1 MSPSP
6 AAFKCHLLPV
16 WSVGKDFGGVWCF
29 FLLLKHWAALSGSA
43 ARFFLVPRSPRPSP
57 AVAVWEEQLAG
68 RNGARALLSLPS
80 ALAWGATG
88 DPFLT
93 APAGQAGTALGVC
106 TEKGEGQIRECVA
119 LLSR

>member
-1 MSPSP
+1 M
-6 AAFKCHLLPV
+6 
-16 WSVGKDFGGVWCF
+16 
-29 FLLLKHWAALSGSA
+29 
-43 ARFFLVPRSPRPSP
+43 PRSPRPSP

-68 RNGARALLSLPS
+68 RNGARALLSHPS

-93 APAGQAGTALGVC
+93 APAGQVGTVLGVC